1 MTLAIPPRVPGHPI
15 LGNLPAYRD
24 NPLVF
29 GRQVSAEY
37 GDVVDLRILNRR
49 IFLLSRPEHIHQ
61 VLVKD
66 ADKFHKSPVYR
77 IFLGRALGEGL
88 LTSEGDFW
96 RRQRKLAQPA
106 FHHGR
111 IQSYAETM
119 VEYAD
124 VTAKRW
130 AAQETVQVGQEMAR
144 LTLEVVCRTLF
155 STDIRGQADRIG
167 HALTELLEAVTE
179 ATGAPVFLPEWLPT
193 RNNRRIRRGVAELD
207 SVIMPLIEERRRSG
221 DDTGD
226 LLSMLLLARD
236 EDGNGMSDRQVRDE
250 AVTIVLAGHETTANA
265 LTWAWV
271 SLAQHPEV
279 EAKLH
284 AELDTVLGDELPR
297 LEHVRR
303 LPYTDMVMK
312 ETMRLY
318 PPIPEFGRQAT
329 EDVQLGDYAVPAGTI
344 IIVPVYAVHH
354 DARWFES
361 PDAFRPE
368 RFARDAA
375 ATLPKFAYLPFSGG
389 PRVCIGNSFAQMES
403 VLLLATLA
411 QRYRLSLTPGQSVTP
426 EATLTLRPKETL
438 TMHLHPRAQR
448 NSC

>member
-1 MTLAIPPRVPGHPI
+1 MTLATPPRVPGHLI

-24 NPLVF
+24 NPLAF
-29 GRQVSAEY
+29 GRRVSAEY
-37 GDVVDLRILNRR
+37 GDVVDLRIFNRR
-49 IFLLSRPEHIHQ
+49 IFLLTRPEHIHQ
-61 VLVKD
+61 VLVRD

-124 VTAKRW
+124 AAATRW
-130 AAQETVQVGQEMAR
+130 ADQETVQVGQEMAR

-155 STDIRGQADRIG
+155 STDIRAQADRIG
-167 HALTELLEAVTE
+167 FALTELLEAVTK
-179 ATGAPVFLPEWLPT
+179 AVDAPVFLPEWLPT
-193 RNNRRIRRGVAELD
+193 PNNRRIRHGVAELD
-207 SVIMPLIEERRRSG
+207 SVIMPLIEARRQSG
-221 DDTGD
+221 EDTGD

-236 EDGNGMSDRQVRDE
+236 EDGNGMSDKQVRDE

-284 AELDTVLGDELPR
+284 AELDSVLQGELPS
-297 LEHVRR
+297 LEHVHN

-318 PPIPEFGRQAT
+318 PPIPEFGRQAQA
-329 EDVQLGDYAVPAGTI
+329 DVQLGDYAVSAGTI

-354 DARWFES
+354 DARWFDD
-361 PDAFRPE
+361 PDTFRPE
-368 RFARDAA
+368 RFAKDAA
-375 ATLPKFAYLPFSGG
+375 ALPKFAYLPFSGG
-389 PRVCIGNSFAQMES
+389 PRVCIGNSFAQMEA

-411 QRYRLSLTPGQSVTP
+411 QRYRLSLEPGQNVTP
-426 EATLTLRPKETL
+426 EATLTLRPKENL
-438 TMHLHPRAQR
+438 TMQLYPR
-448 NSC
+448 